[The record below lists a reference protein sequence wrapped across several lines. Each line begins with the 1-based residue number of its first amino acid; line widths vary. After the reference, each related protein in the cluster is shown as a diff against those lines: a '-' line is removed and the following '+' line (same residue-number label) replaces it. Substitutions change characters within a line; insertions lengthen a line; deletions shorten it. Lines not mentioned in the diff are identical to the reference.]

1 MSRTRI
7 LNHSGATAPHN
18 NGQRPG
24 NGTSLDAQSTNVRDS
39 NDTAQDLPLDDL
51 MRDPENSVAVWKEL
65 AAKKIEKTPE
75 CEEALY
81 LKALEFLEKHLR
93 QRLSILDKDPVRI
106 GFPLSDAVN
115 LSSMSLKNRE
125 PQPAHGLPD
134 SAELDSMYLK
144 YSSPSSERKWIILNL
159 YVAPPTAG
167 THQAPQV
174 TICLD
179 FLHDRWCV
187 GAILLACPPGSKQAA
202 AVDLFL
208 PSTAS
213 PLLDPKERPAYNNW
227 LR

>member
-1 MSRTRI
+1 MSKTRI
-7 LNHSGATAPHN
+7 LNHSDANADHN
-18 NGQRPG
+18 DVQRPK

-39 NDTAQDLPLDDL
+39 NDTAKDLPLDGL

-81 LKALEFLEKHLR
+81 LKAIEFLEKHLR

-213 PLLDPKERPAYNNW
+213 PSLDPKERPAYKNW